1 MNEHY
6 FNDYLIKTTHENKKH
21 QLKDKASDVRADRL
35 VKKQKEVMESLAQV
49 KILFEEFHN

>member
-1 MNEHY
+1 LNEHY